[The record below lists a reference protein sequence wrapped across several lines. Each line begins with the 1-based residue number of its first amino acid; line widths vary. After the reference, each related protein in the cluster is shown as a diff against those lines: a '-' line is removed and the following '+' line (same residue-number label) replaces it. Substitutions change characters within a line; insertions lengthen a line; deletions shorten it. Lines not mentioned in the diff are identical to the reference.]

1 MNNTKKEREKV
12 MSYYPKTVAS
22 QMEKGLTNEL
32 KQISEIGK
40 VLRDLGNS
48 PREVNYYM
56 SVDEDFISDVLGCYN
71 YVKPVSEMQL
81 ITPKRNTKW
90 LEKGF
95 LYEVVSKV
103 DSFGYFKVKEPR
115 SIGKRVRFIHKNNMK
130 EVKVI

>member
-48 PREVNYYM
+48 PREVSYYLN
-56 SVDEDFISDVLGCYN
+56 VDEDFISDVLSCYN